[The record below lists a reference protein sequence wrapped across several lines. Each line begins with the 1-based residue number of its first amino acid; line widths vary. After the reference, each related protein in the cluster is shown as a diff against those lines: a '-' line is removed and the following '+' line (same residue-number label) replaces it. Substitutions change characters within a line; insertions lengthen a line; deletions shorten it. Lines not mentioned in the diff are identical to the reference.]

1 MGTKTEHAY
10 QIIKKGIMEGEYK
23 PSENLNEVT
32 LANAIVVSRNTI
44 KKALLMLAS
53 EGLVDV
59 QENKGAKVK
68 SITLEEI
75 INYLQIREVLEG
87 LVAEL
92 TAPII
97 TDEELDCLGETLSK
111 MEECIKNNDLVEYSN
126 YNKHFHNIIFNA
138 CKNKQAVQ
146 LINSIKT
153 QILRYHFRTI
163 LVPGR
168 SISSLQEHKNIY
180 NALKAR
186 DVLESGRLIKVHI
199 SNVRDVLTKNYKFL
213 I

>member
-10 QIIKKGIMEGEYK
+10 QIIKKKIMEGEYK
-23 PSENLNEVT
+23 PSENLNEVN

-68 SITLEEI
+68 SFTLEEV
-75 INYLQIREVLEG
+75 INYLQVREVLEG

-97 TDEELDCLGETLSK
+97 TDEELNCLGETLLK
-111 MEECIKNNDLVEYSN
+111 MEACIKNNDLVQYSN
-126 YNKHFHNIIFNA
+126 YNLHFHNIIYTA

-153 QILRYHFRTI
+153 QVLRYHFRTI

-168 SISSLQEHKNIY
+168 NMSSLQEHKNIY
-180 NALKAR
+180 NALKAH
-186 DVLESGRLIKVHI
+186 DVLESGRFIKIHI
-199 SNVRDVLTKNYKFL
+199 SNVRDILTKNYQFL